1 MPMPNYYPIMLDV
14 RDRYALVIG
23 GNRIAAEK
31 AAVLHAAGA
40 KVTVLN
46 PEFCEDL
53 HDLAHHQGI
62 TLRYKA
68 YEYGDLKG
76 AFIVVATAT
85 YEPAL
90 AEAIWRE
97 GQENGQLVNI
107 VDLPTHCNF
116 IIPSILRRG
125 KLTIAVSTE
134 GAAPGLAKRIRQQL
148 ESYLPSAYETYINL
162 ATITRQY
169 LRNAPITYEQRD
181 DFFGEF
187 FASDILNL
195 LNEND
200 RVEALASTVRLL
212 RSYNIDISVSTIIQ
226 DLEKVEAKNASYTP
240 NQSRA

>member
-1 MPMPNYYPIMLDV
+1 MPNYYPSMLDV

-31 AAVLHAAGA
+31 AAALHAAGA
-40 KVTVLN
+40 KVTALN
-46 PEFCEDL
+46 PEFCEEL
-53 HDLAHHQGI
+53 LDLARYQGI

-76 AFIVVATAT
+76 AFIVIATAT
-85 YEPAL
+85 YDPEL
-90 AEAIWRE
+90 AEAIWSE
-97 GQENGQLVNI
+97 GQEHGQLVNI

-148 ESYLPSAYETYINL
+148 ENHLPSSYETYINL
-162 ATITRQY
+162 ATVTRQY
-169 LRNAPITYEQRD
+169 LRNSTVTYEQRD

-195 LNEND
+195 LTDND
-200 RVEALASTVRLL
+200 VVEALASTVRLL
-212 RSYNIDISVSTIIQ
+212 RRYTIDVSVSTIIQ
-226 DLEKVEAKNASYTP
+226 DLEKVEVKNGSYTP